1 MTKSGVESKKGK
13 KYTMK
18 INTKNVI
25 EVIIPKNKAL
35 ELSRLLVCSNNNSW
49 SDAWKRHKIKV
60 FVVGFINEKD
70 ERVFQIESYSTN
82 NLPTGIIKEFLVQV
96 FSLEETTNVK
106 ILQRFA
112 EDNFKNI

>member
-1 MTKSGVESKKGK
+1 MTKFGVESKKGK

-18 INTKNVI
+18 INTKSVV
-25 EVIIPKNKAL
+25 EVIVPKEKAL

-49 SDAWKRHKIKV
+49 SDAWKRHKIEV
-60 FVVGFINEKD
+60 FVVGFVNEKD
-70 ERVFQIESYSTN
+70 ERIFQTECYSAN
-82 NLPTGIIKEFLVQV
+82 NLPTDIIKEFLVQV
-96 FSLEETTNVK
+96 FSLEETTNVE